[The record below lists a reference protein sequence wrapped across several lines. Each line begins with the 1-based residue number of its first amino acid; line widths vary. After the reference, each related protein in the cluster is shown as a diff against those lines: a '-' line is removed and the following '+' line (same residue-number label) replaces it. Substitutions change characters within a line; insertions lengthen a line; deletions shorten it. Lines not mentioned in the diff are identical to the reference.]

1 MALRLYEEPMDRLIS
16 SLKIYWDRFIV
27 PLDDPGSRLFY
38 LNLVMTVV
46 FLVLF
51 AYFQAPQRSFQSV
64 LSQLKLWTWRKKY
77 WWNSSTK
84 VDYQIYF
91 LNGLLKAFI
100 FIPWL
105 DLSYYFSKQT
115 VKGLQFVSR
124 NSSGLEPHVFNLF
137 AFTVLA
143 FVVDDFL
150 RFFHH
155 WCMHKVPFL
164 WRFHQTH
171 HSAKILTPITL
182 YRAHP
187 VEILIATIRNS
198 LSAGLAVGFFVYL
211 FESQVS
217 YFQILS
223 VNLFG
228 FTFNFLGSNLRH
240 SHIPISFG
248 WLENIFISPKQHQI
262 HHSTKAAHYDK
273 NFGVSL
279 AIWDRLLGSLMLSR
293 DVKEKM
299 RFGVEGLYRQNIK
312 TILIGKKT
320 SIGSE
325 R

>member
-1 MALRLYEEPMDRLIS
+1 MVDMISALN
-16 SLKIYWDRFIV
+16 IYFDRFIV

-38 LNLVMTVV
+38 VNLLMTVV
-46 FLVLF
+46 FLVVF
-51 AYFQAPQRSFQSV
+51 AYSQAPHGSWAV
-64 LSQLKLWTWRKKY
+64 LFKQVKTWVFRKKY

-91 LNGLLKAFI
+91 INGLLKAFI

-105 DLSYYFSKQT
+105 DLSYFFSKQT
-115 VKGLQFVSR
+115 VKGLQSF
-124 NSSGLEPHVFNLF
+124 SSDLNGLEPHVFNLF

-143 FVVDDFL
+143 FIVDDFL

-155 WCMHKVPFL
+155 WCMHKVPWL
-164 WRFHQTH
+164 WRFHKTH

-187 VEILIATIRNS
+187 VEILIATLRNS
-198 LSAGLAVGFFVYL
+198 LSTGLAVGVFVYL

-248 WLENIFISPKQHQI
+248 FLEKIFISPKQHQI
-262 HHSTKAAHYDK
+262 HHSKKITHFDK

-279 AIWDRLLGSLMLSR
+279 AIWDRLLGSLVYSR
-293 DVKEKM
+293 EVHEKLH
-299 RFGVEGLYRQNIK
+299 FGVEGLHRQNLK
-312 TILIGKKT
+312 KILIGK
-320 SIGSE
+320 
-325 R
+325 